1 MRAIAIELKR
11 GWSAICLDRVFWFGY
26 AVLLLLYLLAVSW
39 PLWLM
44 LFLVFFVVYGVVVIC
59 LRGPL
64 KWFLVALPLVPI
76 IIRFGG

>member
-11 GWSAICLDRVFWFGY
+11 GWSALCLDRVLWFGC

-44 LFLVFFVVYGVVVIC
+44 LLLVFFVGYGVVVIC

-64 KWFLVALPLVPI
+64 KWLLAALPLVPLV
-76 IIRFGG
+76 IRLGG